1 MLNAPWIVGEVAR
14 LPLRVTDANGLPT
27 DPASLRLKVKAPDG
41 TVTTTAYGAGPDLV
55 KDAVGVYR
63 LDLVLTQAGT
73 WHYRWETDAPAAGA
87 AEGGLTVR
95 ASRVI

>member
-1 MLNAPWIVGEVAR
+1 MLNTPWIVGEVAR
-14 LPLRVTDANGLPT
+14 FPLTILDSNGVAA
-27 DPASLRLKVKAPDG
+27 DPAALRLKVKDPNG

-55 KDAVGVYR
+55 KDAVGAYH